1 MSDKIKIVYNNGKEL
16 YVDKNTKIID
26 IVKLLPPQIK
36 TRVVGSKIDNAIVS
50 MDTKLKRDTVINFI
64 DSNDLA
70 GYKMYQA
77 GLKFVFLAAVYDI
90 FGKEI
95 GVSFDHSIMRGM
107 HITINGL
114 QITNKEIIR
123 IKERMTKIISDD
135 LRILKMNV
143 LSKEMVEFYKKE
155 NKIPNCYNVLN
166 IDDALVTLYK
176 LENYFDYFY
185 VEMPYSTGCLSRF
198 DLVALNDSEVVLL
211 FPTPRSKNEVPS
223 YVHYEK
229 VIECFKNEKNWLKSL
244 DIPYVYQ
251 VNKVVASGKIKDL
264 IRLSEINYDN
274 KIHEVATKILER
286 NSKFVMIAGPSS
298 SGKTTTSKKLSL
310 FLSSLGVNAIPLSL
324 DDFFL
329 NRDETPLDEFGNKDY
344 ESINSLDLKLFNKVL
359 DDLLNG
365 KSTHLPTYNF
375 ITGEKEISDKDTI
388 LSEKDCLVIEGLH
401 GLNPALISDE
411 YKSMIYKIY
420 ISPLTPLNVDR
431 HNYVSTTENR
441 LLRRIIRDFRTRGK
455 SGEDS
460 LASWNSVRR
469 GEEKYIFPYT
479 DDADAVLNT
488 AYAYE
493 IGVLK
498 VYVEPILY
506 SIDLN
511 SEYYSEARRILDHL
525 KTFYSIPSEYVSE
538 DNLLREFIG
547 GSSFE

>member
-1 MSDKIKIVYNNGKEL
+1 MYSFRKKL
-16 YVDKNTKIID
+16 YQAFSEYDEW
-26 IVKLLPPQIK
+26 
-36 TRVVGSKIDNAIVS
+36 
-50 MDTKLKRDTVINFI
+50 LKRLNVNYVMDIN
-64 DSNDLA
+64 
-70 GYKMYQA
+70 
-77 GLKFVFLAAVYDI
+77 
-90 FGKEI
+90 
-95 GVSFDHSIMRGM
+95 
-107 HITINGL
+107 
-114 QITNKEIIR
+114 
-123 IKERMTKIISDD
+123 
-135 LRILKMNV
+135 
-143 LSKEMVEFYKKE
+143 
-155 NKIPNCYNVLN
+155 
-166 IDDALVTLYK
+166 K
-176 LENYFDYFY
+176 LIAE
-185 VEMPYSTGCLSRF
+185 
-198 DLVALNDSEVVLL
+198 
-211 FPTPRSKNEVPS
+211 
-223 YVHYEK
+223 
-229 VIECFKNEKNWLKSL
+229 
-244 DIPYVYQ
+244 
-251 VNKVVASGKIKDL
+251 GKIKDF
-264 IRLSEINYDN
+264 IRKNDIMVDN
-274 KIHEVATKILER
+274 KLER
-286 NSKFVMIAGPSS
+286 IAEEIVLNNKKIVLIAGPSS

-375 ITGEKEISDKDTI
+375 ITGEKEISDKETI

-401 GLNPALISDE
+401 GLNPDLISDE

-525 KTFYSIPSEYVSE
+525 KTFYPIPSEYVSE